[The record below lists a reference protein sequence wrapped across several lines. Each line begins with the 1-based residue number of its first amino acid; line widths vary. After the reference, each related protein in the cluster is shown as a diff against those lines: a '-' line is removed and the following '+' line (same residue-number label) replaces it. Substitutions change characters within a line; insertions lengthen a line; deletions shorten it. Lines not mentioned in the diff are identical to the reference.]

1 MAGYFG
7 RLASHASL
15 NQLAVVDPI
24 SSQTSTPG
32 RHSYAQLLL
41 RVNVYHE
48 SLIDAAQGS
57 ERPLQGARVG
67 LMVPPGLD
75 FVAALLA
82 VWSVKAI
89 VGMTCRLPGRIM
101 TMKRA
106 DIMLRSS
113 DMSHSSST
121 GDNAHSNRFRTGLHH
136 LSCRLQSQNKT
147 TNRGEIVY

>member
-89 VGMTCRLPGRIM
+89 VVPICLTHPLQEITHTVTDSGQDFIIYHADYKARIRPLIEGR
-101 TMKRA
+101 
-106 DIMLRSS
+106 
-113 DMSHSSST
+113 
-121 GDNAHSNRFRTGLHH
+121 
-136 LSCRLQSQNKT
+136 SCIDVT
-147 TNRGEIVY
+147 TIPREARPRKVAAL